1 MVRLSTLSLNTQE
14 ATSGGAAK
22 LTSVH
27 NIFQAYDIKRTMAG
41 LATHERDRRIAEGKG
56 DFQDKLPIY
65 GCLVSF
71 IMCIIYIIFLVATGK
86 KNQVGGFAKEM
97 TNMFSKM

>member
-1 MVRLSTLSLNTQE
+1 MTGS
-14 ATSGGAAK
+14 
-22 LTSVH
+22 
-27 NIFQAYDIKRTMAG
+27 
-41 LATHERDRRIAEGKG
+41 LATRDRDMRIAEGKA
-56 DFQDKLPIY
+56 DFQDKLPFY

-86 KNQVGGFAKEM
+86 KNQVGGVAKSM